1 MPNMKHKLFL
11 LLLLIVAS
19 LVVVGIAY
27 AQGEQ
32 PGYPTDNDINL
43 IAKKLYCP
51 VCPNTPLDVCET
63 KACQDWRAQIRD
75 QLSAGWTEQQVI
87 DYFVAQYGE
96 RVLAEPQRIGFT
108 SLVWFLPL
116 VIVLIGLGVVYEVL
130 RGWKRQKLAPAS
142 VTPTSSI
149 SKDVLEKIEREIRE
163 LD

>member
-1 MPNMKHKLFL
+1 MPNMKRKLFL
-11 LLLLIVAS
+11 LWLVIAGS
-19 LVVVGIAY
+19 LVVVGVVY

-32 PGYPTDNDINL
+32 PGYPTDNDVNL

-87 DYFVAQYGE
+87 EYFVAQYGE
-96 RVLAEPQRIGFT
+96 RVLAEPQRKGFT
-108 SLVWFLPL
+108 SLVWFLP
-116 VIVLIGLGVVYEVL
+116 VIVVLIGLGIVYEVL
-130 RGWKRQKLAPAS
+130 KNWKRQKSSPVP

-149 SKDVLEKIEREIRE
+149 SKDVLEKIERELRE

>member
-1 MPNMKHKLFL
+1 MVDIKRKLFL
-11 LLLLIVAS
+11 LLIVIAAS
-19 LVVVGIAY
+19 LIAVGVAF
-27 AQGEQ
+27 AQDEQ
-32 PGYPTDNDINL
+32 PGYPTDNDVNL

-75 QLSAGWTEQQVI
+75 QLSEGWTEQQVI

-96 RVLAEPQRIGFT
+96 RVLAEPQRKGFT

-130 RGWKRQKLAPAS
+130 KGWKRRKPVPVSATPA
-142 VTPTSSI
+142 SSI
-149 SKDVLEKIEREIRE
+149 SKAVLEKIEREIRE

>member
-1 MPNMKHKLFL
+1 MPNIKRKLFL
-11 LLLLIVAS
+11 FLVMIVAS
-19 LVVVGIAY
+19 LVAVGVVY

-32 PGYPTDNDINL
+32 PGYPTDNDVNL
-43 IAKKLYCP
+43 VAKKLYCP

-75 QLSAGWTEQQVI
+75 QLSDGWTEQQVI

-96 RVLAEPQRIGFT
+96 RVLAEPQRKGFT

-116 VIVLIGLGVVYEVL
+116 VVVLIGLGIVYEVL
-130 RGWKRQKLAPAS
+130 KGWKRQELAPIAAS
-142 VTPTSSI
+142 PQTSI
-149 SKDVLEKIEREIRE
+149 SKEVLEKIERELHE

>member
-1 MPNMKHKLFL
+1 MTTLKQRISL
-11 LLLLIVAS
+11 LILVLAASLIVAS
-19 LVVVGIAY
+19 VAF
-27 AQGEQ
+27 AQGKQ
-32 PGYPTDNDINL
+32 PGYPTDNDVNL

-96 RVLAEPQRIGFT
+96 RVLAEPQRKGFT
-108 SLVWFLPL
+108 SLVWFLP
-116 VIVLIGLGVVYEVL
+116 VIVVLIGLGIVYEIL
-130 RGWKRQKLAPAS
+130 RNWKKQKLAPAPAAS
-142 VTPTSSI
+142 TSSI